1 VAFNQEKPH
10 TTPYHSLIYL
20 STYHYSNPK
29 KSRQD
34 TDRRHIVLQETDDNY
49 TMDVSPLQVLSAPA
63 VLAME
68 KTLGASG
75 SGLMAELTCTIAGDP
90 RPKVR
95 LYQTKE

>member
-1 VAFNQEKPH
+1 
-10 TTPYHSLIYL
+10 
-20 STYHYSNPK
+20 
-29 KSRQD
+29 
-34 TDRRHIVLQETDDNY
+34 
-49 TMDVSPLQVLSAPA
+49 MDVLPLQVLSAPA

-95 LYQTKE
+95 LYLAVKKAHLLPAQWVSRRGA

>member
-1 VAFNQEKPH
+1 V
-10 TTPYHSLIYL
+10 
-20 STYHYSNPK
+20 
-29 KSRQD
+29 
-34 TDRRHIVLQETDDNY
+34 
-49 TMDVSPLQVLSAPA
+49 QVLSAPA

-95 LYQTKE
+95 LYLKVKKTHLLPAQGA

>member
-1 VAFNQEKPH
+1 
-10 TTPYHSLIYL
+10 
-20 STYHYSNPK
+20 
-29 KSRQD
+29 
-34 TDRRHIVLQETDDNY
+34 
-49 TMDVSPLQVLSAPA
+49 MDVSPLQVLSAPA

-75 SGLMAELTCTIAGDP
+75 SGLMAELTCNIAGDP

>member
-1 VAFNQEKPH
+1 MGSGQH
-10 TTPYHSLIYL
+10 R
-20 STYHYSNPK
+20 SNPK
-29 KSRQD
+29 IS
-34 TDRRHIVLQETDDNY
+34 DRRHIVCRGVAETDDDC
-49 TMDVSPLQVLSAPA
+49 TMDVLSLQVLSAPA